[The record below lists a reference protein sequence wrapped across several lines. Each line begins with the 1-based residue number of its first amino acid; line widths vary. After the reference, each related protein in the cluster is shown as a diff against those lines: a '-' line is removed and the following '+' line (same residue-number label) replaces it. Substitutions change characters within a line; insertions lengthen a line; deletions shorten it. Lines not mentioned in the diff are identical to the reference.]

1 MPANGPVSLVRQTIY
16 CFIPIMDL
24 YAAYH
29 VKKLRWYILIILG
42 VGLALTG
49 ITEAINPM
57 QDIRYDESVMLQN
70 TEIDWT
76 YVMLG
81 DNPELVI
88 TTIIIHN
95 AIVYAVAVYC
105 IRKWSNRWNQNFT
118 ESL

>member
-1 MPANGPVSLVRQTIY
+1 
-16 CFIPIMDL
+16 MDL

-42 VGLALTG
+42 IGLALTG

-118 ESL
+118 GSL